1 VREQKSFIVTSL
13 PRGTEVRVEVEASGH
28 ARWFERLLAEVNFEL
43 WIGDATETA
52 RKRERQAEDGSA
64 GCAAS
69 PSTTLESLFHV

>member
-1 VREQKSFIVTSL
+1 
-13 PRGTEVRVEVEASGH
+13 
-28 ARWFERLLAEVNFEL
+28 VNFEL
-43 WIGDATETA
+43 WSGDATETA